1 MQVAR
6 KSFRHQLILMFGLV
20 LALVWALVTYELFQS
35 RLHYLAEANLRTRV
49 QSQVFSEYSQSA
61 IRRINEVLLDIRGDW
76 KGSWQDYAELVRRRQ
91 EILSDISFQV
101 TIIDKDGIVQFSN
114 LSKPNTRTDLSQRE
128 HFLVHKDAPE
138 RDAMFISTPVK
149 GKISGKWSL
158 QFTRPIMSE
167 GRFNGV
173 LVVSVSPEQFT
184 ALAGKLNL
192 NGDGVVTVL
201 NDGGI
206 VMARFPYVEAA
217 LGKPIDAAFLAGSP
231 APSTGNFQRV
241 AAVDGV
247 ERIYGFSRLPE
258 YHLNF
263 IVGESLSSVM
273 APYHAHRNDVLIV
286 ASAISISALFLFA
299 LLFRALIARDNIQQK
314 LSEREATLRQSQE
327 IGRIGSYS
335 MDVSTRQLTWSHAM
349 DEILGLPAGFN
360 HSYQELRK
368 ILHPDDLEA
377 VETAIAGAMRE
388 QGKFNYEFRIIRPI
402 DGKECWIQAFGQF
415 DHNAEH
421 NSNCVVG
428 IIQDTTQRKRHEEEL
443 THAKELA
450 ETANVAKSLFLAS
463 MSHEIRTPM
472 NGILGMT
479 ELALDTEL
487 DREQRQ
493 YLSLIKSSADSLL
506 VIIDDILDSSKIEAG
521 KLALENAPFELSAML
536 GDAIK
541 ALEIQAEQKG
551 LELIADID
559 VGNFNHLNGDAG
571 RLKQI
576 FVNIVGNG
584 IKFTE
589 TGEVMIQVRHE
600 ETMGGD
606 VLLHFKV
613 TDTGIGI
620 PADKIASIF
629 ETFSQAD
636 NSITRKYGGT
646 GLGLSI
652 SSRLVD
658 LMQGSIW
665 VESELGR
672 GSTFNFSVRM
682 KKGAEAVYLK
692 KDQALPNLRVL
703 IVDDNTTNLQFL
715 NDCFVRMGMS
725 AVCTENGES
734 AFNEIQRAQKAGA
747 PYDLILLDA
756 HMPGMDGF
764 AVQEKIRT
772 LLPESPS
779 LVMMMT
785 SAGSRGDAD
794 RCRALEVDV
803 YMQKPIIY
811 GDLKSALCRALN
823 LGQAEN
829 PASPAAQA
837 SRVAQLRLSILLVE
851 DNVINQRLAVRIL
864 EKSGHQVTVCENGAE
879 ALSALEKDHVDLILM
894 DMQMPVMDGI
904 EATLAIRARE
914 LIQGG
919 HVPIVAMTANVMA
932 GDRERCLQAGMDD
945 YISKPIQA
953 GKLMDCIASLFAA
966 RSENPASSTA
976 ARDALSASAAFDY
989 GRAIAN
995 TDKVVLDIVG
1005 KLASDKIPGYVSDI
1019 GDALTTGNANA
1030 VYRAAHTL
1038 KGVVGYFCAAPLVKA
1053 TENIETCAT
1062 RGDLEDAQRYFESL
1076 QSEVQRFLPHLDA
1089 ILQRNV
1095 PSQ

>member
-6 KSFRHQLILMFGLV
+6 KRFRHQLILMFALV
-20 LALVWALVTYELFQS
+20 FALVWVLVVYELFQS
-35 RLHYLAEANLRTRV
+35 RAHYLAEANLRTRV
-49 QSQVFSEYSQSA
+49 QSQVFAEYSQSA
-61 IRRINEVLLDIRGDW
+61 IRRINEVILDIRDDW
-76 KGSWQDYAELVRRRQ
+76 SGNWQEYADLVRHRQ

-101 TIIDKDGIVQFSN
+101 TIVDKDGIVQFSN

-128 HFLVHKDAPE
+128 HFLVHKNAPE
-138 RDAMFISTPVK
+138 RDALFISTPVK

-158 QFTRPIMSE
+158 QFTRPIMRD
-167 GRFNGV
+167 GKFNGV

-192 NGDGVVTVL
+192 DREGVVTVL
-201 NDGGI
+201 NDGGV

-217 LGKPIDAAFLAGSP
+217 LAKPIDASFIDGSS

-247 ERIYGFSRLPE
+247 ERIYGFNRLSE
-258 YHLNF
+258 YHLTF
-263 IVGESLSSVM
+263 VVGESLSSVM
-273 APYHAHRNDVLIV
+273 SPYNAHRNDVLIA
-286 ASAISISALFLFA
+286 ASAISLSAVILFA
-299 LLFRALIARDNIQQK
+299 FLFRALIARDNIQQK
-314 LSEREATLRQSQE
+314 LSDREATLRQSQE
-327 IGRIGSYS
+327 VGRIGSYS
-335 MDVSTRQLTWSHAM
+335 MDVTSRQLNWSHAM
-349 DEILGLPAGFN
+349 DEILGLPEQFD
-360 HSYQELRK
+360 HSYQQLRK

-377 VETAIAGAMRE
+377 VEKNIVEAMRE
-388 QGKFNYEFRIIRPI
+388 QGKFNCEFRIIRPI
-402 DGKECWIQAFGQF
+402 DRKECWIQAFGQF

-421 NSNCVVG
+421 NTTRVVG
-428 IIQDTTQRKRHEEEL
+428 IIQDTTQRRHHEEEL

-450 ETANVAKSLFLAS
+450 ETANVAKSLFLAT

-521 KLALENAPFELSAML
+521 KLALESAPFELSAML

-576 FVNIVGNG
+576 FFNIVGNA

-589 TGEVMIQVRHE
+589 AGEVTIQVRHE

-620 PADKIASIF
+620 PADKITSIF

-636 NSITRKYGGT
+636 NSVTRKYGGT

-652 SSRLVD
+652 SSRLVE

-665 VESELGR
+665 VESEIGR

-682 KKGAEAVYLK
+682 KKSTESSRAKQLRTLPRLK
-692 KDQALPNLRVL
+692 VL
-703 IVDDNTTNLQFL
+703 LADDNTTNRQFL
-715 NDCFVRMGMS
+715 NDCFVKLGS
-725 AVCTENGES
+725 PPVCAENGED
-734 AFNEIQRAQKAGA
+734 AYNEVMRAQDAGM
-747 PYDLILLDA
+747 PYDIILLDA

-764 AVQEKIRT
+764 AVQEKIRAT
-772 LLPESPS
+772 LPASKS
-779 LVMMMT
+779 IVVMMT
-785 SAGSRGDAD
+785 SAGTRGDAD
-794 RCRALEVDV
+794 RCRTLEVNA
-803 YMQKPIIY
+803 YITKPVIY
-811 GDLKSALCRALN
+811 SELNATLHRALN
-823 LGQAEN
+823 LDSAEK
-829 PASPAAQA
+829 AQSP
-837 SRVAQLRLSILLVE
+837 VAQIAKAPEASLSVLLVE
-851 DNVINQRLAVRIL
+851 DNLINQRLAVRLL
-864 EKSGHQVTVCENGAE
+864 EKAGHSVVVCENGAD
-879 ALSALEKDHVDLILM
+879 ALNALEGQHFDLALM

-914 LIQGG
+914 LVHGG
-919 HVPIVAMTANVMA
+919 HLPIVAMTANVMA
-932 GDRERCLQAGMDD
+932 GDRERCLEAGMDD

-953 GKLMDCIASLFAA
+953 GKLMDCIASLFAGG
-966 RSENPASSTA
+966 SETTAPSSAIQDRLTAS
-976 ARDALSASAAFDY
+976 DAFDY
-989 GRAIAN
+989 EKAIAN
-995 TDKVVLDIVG
+995 TDKEVLSIVG
-1005 KLASDKIPGYVSDI
+1005 KLALGTIPGYVSDI
-1019 GDALTTGNANA
+1019 GDALTSCHAED

-1053 TENIETCAT
+1053 TENIEACAAQ
-1062 RGDLEDAQRYFESL
+1062 GDLTDARHYFESL
-1076 QSEVQRFLPHLDA
+1076 QNEARRFLPHLDA
-1089 ILQRNV
+1089 ILRKHT
-1095 PSQ
+1095 PSL